1 MYSRL
6 LDFLETFKIIYD
18 NQFGFRKKTL
28 YLHGLNDIDG

>member
-6 LDFLETFKIIYD
+6 LGFLETFEIIYD

-28 YLHGLNDIDG
+28 CLHGFNDIDG